1 MYIAVIGFGNLGKA
15 FVNGL
20 LAKEFIQKDNIIVC
34 AKSEKTIQIA
44 KDDYHIKAGND
55 IIAAINDADVI
66 VFAVK
71 LSVFDELSE
80 KFAADL
86 FHDKTIIS
94 LMAGAGISH
103 ILETTKTT
111 GKIIRAMPNLAIAI
125 GNGIIGYTHTEDDR
139 IIRMFENLGL
149 SFLIDESD
157 IEKMTAFSACGLGFA
172 AYVLDCF
179 ASAGKELG
187 FDEKICKQIVNRNF
201 ENAIDMGDYKQ
212 TISAV
217 ATKGGATEHG
227 IQFLHD
233 SDLSGIID
241 GAIKKAYEKV
251 NKV

>member
-1 MYIAVIGFGNLGKA
+1 MNIAMIGFGNLGKA
-15 FVNGL
+15 FVSGL
-20 LAKEFIQKDNIIVC
+20 LAKDYIKKDNITVC
-34 AKSEKTIQIA
+34 VKSEKSIQIA
-44 KDDYHIKAGND
+44 KDNYHIKAGND
-55 IIAAINDADVI
+55 IIAVINGADVI

-71 LSVFDELSE
+71 LSVYDELSE
-80 KFAADL
+80 KFTANL
-86 FHDKTIIS
+86 FNDKTIIS

-111 GKIIRAMPNLAIAI
+111 GKIVRAMPNIAIAS

-139 IIRMFENLGL
+139 IIRMFESLGL
-149 SFLIDESD
+149 SFLIYEND
-157 IEKMTAFSACGLGFA
+157 IEKITAFSACGLGFA
-172 AYVLDCF
+172 AYILDCF

-187 FDEKICKQIVNRNF
+187 IDEKICKQIVNRNF
-201 ENAIDMGDYKQ
+201 ENAIEMGDYRQ

-233 SDLSGIID
+233 NDLSDIIE

-251 NKV
+251 K